1 MTPSA
6 TGTLAATPLAHAL
19 VYARNRRLTGRLEL
33 TVQPGDPESASAAK
47 NATITLWRGSIT
59 FVETQP
65 IGLCPGGFFGAVVYE
80 LGFIDSAM
88 LDATLLE
95 IAKTKRLH
103 GEVLLAR
110 KAITVAQRDEA
121 LVEQIHRKVHHLF
134 SFPETTTYAFYD
146 AQPVTD
152 PPVAVECV
160 GPVWRGIRDYPPKR
174 FVEETMKRVGDH
186 ALRATTGGAA
196 RLPPTEAALTQLLAA
211 QAMTLSEM
219 KAATELPPARV
230 ELLVYLLVIA
240 KCVEAVSGVRT
251 HPSTGALPASMPS
264 GPMKIPSGLTSQPS
278 VTSVTMPA
286 ASSSGQIPAASGSSR
301 PGGTASSGRLPAAS
315 ASSGRIP
322 IMPASGSSGR
332 LPVVPGSSPR
342 IPAATGSS
350 PRIPAA
356 AGSVRPAPA
365 GSLAALRTPAEYGV
379 DGILARALS
388 IEEESFF
395 EVLGVLDGASTEAVR
410 AAFMRLA
417 KSWHPDRTPPDFM
430 PIRGEIAKI
439 FGRMAL
445 AHKTLSHPESRR
457 EYVDARTAKT
467 EARPRADV
475 LRDVETAFATR
486 QFALVMSL
494 CDPLILDD
502 SDDTEAIAFHTWAS
516 VRAGEAPEDELRAAL
531 TRLDRAVNVDRT
543 CDQAIYH
550 RGMVHKLLGNPPSA
564 IRDFARAVQLN
575 PKHVAAERELRI
587 FAMRVRKGSGE
598 HKLIAPILDKLEK
611 K

>member
-33 TVQPGDPESASAAK
+33 TVQSGGEGSASAAK
-47 NATITLWRGSIT
+47 NATITLWRGSII

-65 IGLCPGGFFGAVVYE
+65 VGLCPGGFFGAVVYE

-103 GEVLLAR
+103 GEVLLER

-146 AQPVTD
+146 AQPEDD

-186 ALRATTGGAA
+186 ALRATTGGSA
-196 RLPPTEAALTQLLAA
+196 RLPPTEAALTQLLA
-211 QAMTLSEM
+211 QPMTLEEI
-219 KAATELPPARV
+219 KAATDLPPARV

-240 KCVEAVSGVRT
+240 KCVEAVSGART

-264 GPMKIPSGLTSQPS
+264 GPVKIPSGQTSQ
-278 VTSVTMPA
+278 TSVTMPA
-286 ASSSGQIPAASGSSR
+286 ASSSGQIPAASASSR
-301 PGGTASSGRLPAAS
+301 PRVTPSSGRLPAAS

-322 IMPASGSSGR
+322 ITAASGSSGR
-332 LPVVPGSSPR
+332 LPAVP
-342 IPAATGSS
+342 GSS

-356 AGSVRPAPA
+356 AGSSPRIPAASGSLRPAPA

-379 DGILARALS
+379 DGILARAQS
-388 IEEESFF
+388 IEEESYF

-417 KSWHPDRTPPDFM
+417 KSWHPDRTPADFM

-439 FGRMAL
+439 FGRMTL
-445 AHKTLSHPESRR
+445 AHKALSHPDSRR
-457 EYVDARTAKT
+457 EYVDARAART

-475 LRDVETAFATR
+475 LRDVESAFATR

-494 CDPLILDD
+494 CDPLIIDD

-516 VRAGEAPEDELRAAL
+516 VRAGEATEDELRAAL

-543 CDQAIYH
+543 CDEAIYH
-550 RGMVHKLLGNPPSA
+550 RGMIHKRLGNPPSA